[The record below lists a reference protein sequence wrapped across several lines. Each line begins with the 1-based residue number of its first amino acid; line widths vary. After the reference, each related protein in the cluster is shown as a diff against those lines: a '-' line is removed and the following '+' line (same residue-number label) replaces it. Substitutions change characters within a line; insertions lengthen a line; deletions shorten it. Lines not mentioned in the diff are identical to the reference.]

1 MKGWVG
7 LVGWPVAD
15 GLPSGHPSAAGRTQD
30 KECSP
35 VRDRRS
41 TTVPRR
47 QPIYKLYQLGKE
59 EYLLPFIRIALDWN
73 VRSCWTYCWSW
84 MEHAKR
90 RSASTSPPWPG
101 VSLDSL
107 VFVQKV
113 SRIALCDQC
122 EFMWPGIKTVCVMS
136 AYTAFIR
143 QNVTKNLI
151 ITQHSRKYIS
161 SMLSSTNWATL
172 RVGSSRRLDRSWGGL
187 HARRTNAA
195 VNTHVPYVYCLQP
208 VTLRDRWTLALYTGV

>member
-1 MKGWVG
+1 MALPVNGSTHLIPAYYSFIDKERMKGWVG

-59 EYLLPFIRIALDWN
+59 EYLRPFIRIALDWN

-136 AYTAFIR
+136 AYCRYQAKC
-143 QNVTKNLI
+143 NEELDHYA
-151 ITQHSRKYIS
+151 TQ
-161 SMLSSTNWATL
+161 
-172 RVGSSRRLDRSWGGL
+172 
-187 HARRTNAA
+187 
-195 VNTHVPYVYCLQP
+195 
-208 VTLRDRWTLALYTGV
+208 